1 MGSHILQILSI
12 NQPMRTEVRCGKWP
26 AGRQNICAF
35 CHSVHTEWQDA
46 HIWVFASQNE
56 DAWSLQ
62 CLFLEQGC
70 LIIAIL
76 SANSPKRWGR
86 FCGKQRAKIRDAT
99 YLDHHPKSNTPHSH
113 STIQYISYD
122 LSESR
127 NLQVN
132 CANFHAPPPNIKKK
146 KNAHPPPHPTPNH
159 TCPTLHPQRHPPRT
173 QPPRHKTFTDAPT
186 RDCNL
191 PMHLHPYFF
200 AKYYARCTI
209 VLIDEPRTFYSQ
221 FQLEWHSTKL
231 FQTLKAKARG
241 FLCSR
246 DQWKENY
253 VSFRT
258 SFEKCHFKWDCCFA
272 CEKYFPVCILLVCT
286 NCASNIRVACEECSA
301 LKKALHTTSSPYN
314 ALDWLFSI

>member
-146 KNAHPPPHPTPNH
+146 KRTPATSSH
-159 TCPTLHPQRHPPRT
+159 TQS
-173 QPPRHKTFTDAPT
+173 
-186 RDCNL
+186 
-191 PMHLHPYFF
+191 HL
-200 AKYYARCTI
+200 
-209 VLIDEPRTFYSQ
+209 S
-221 FQLEWHSTKL
+221 HST
-231 FQTLKAKARG
+231 
-241 FLCSR
+241 S
-246 DQWKENY
+246 
-253 VSFRT
+253 
-258 SFEKCHFKWDCCFA
+258 
-272 CEKYFPVCILLVCT
+272 
-286 NCASNIRVACEECSA
+286 
-301 LKKALHTTSSPYN
+301 TTPSSPYTTTSTQDFHRCAYKGLQSPN
-314 ALDWLFSI
+314 APPPLLLCKVLCTLYNCAHRWAPNILQPVSTGMAFNEALSNAQSQSSRVSLLTGSVKRELRELSNELWKMPFQVGLLLRVREILSRVHLTCVYKLRK